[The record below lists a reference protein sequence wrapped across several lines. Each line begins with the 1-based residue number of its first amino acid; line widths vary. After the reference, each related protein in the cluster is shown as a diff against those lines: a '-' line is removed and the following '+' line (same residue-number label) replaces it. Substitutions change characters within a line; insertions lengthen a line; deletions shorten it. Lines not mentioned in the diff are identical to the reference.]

1 MMQLI
6 PKSAQTTSNWSGGT
20 TTQLFIYP
28 PEASYAA
35 RNFLFRISTATVET
49 ETSTFTDLTGFNRIL
64 LLLNGELNITHNNSH
79 TVALKAYQPHSF
91 DGGWHTTAVGKVTD
105 FNVISNPNIQA
116 QVTVIELDA
125 NQSTQLNTTANW
137 VCLYVTKGAIKVQQY
152 NEEITINENDFL
164 IIPSANET
172 EVLAL
177 QNSLAVASFIYL
189 H

>member
-64 LLLNGELNITHNNSH
+64 LLLNG
-79 TVALKAYQPHSF
+79 
-91 DGGWHTTAVGKVTD
+91 
-105 FNVISNPNIQA
+105 
-116 QVTVIELDA
+116 
-125 NQSTQLNTTANW
+125 
-137 VCLYVTKGAIKVQQY
+137 
-152 NEEITINENDFL
+152 
-164 IIPSANET
+164 
-172 EVLAL
+172 
-177 QNSLAVASFIYL
+177 
-189 H
+189 

>member
-1 MMQLI
+1 MQLI

-64 LLLNGELNITHNNSH
+64 LLLNGELSITHNNH
-79 TVALKAYQPHSF
+79 QTHYLKPYQPHSF
-91 DGGWHTTAVGKVTD
+91 DGGWHTTAEGKVTD
-105 FNVISNPNIQA
+105 FNVISNPNIQT
-116 QVTVIELDA
+116 QVTVIELNA

-137 VCLYVTKGAIKVQQY
+137 VCLYVTKGAVKVQQH
-152 NEEITINENDFL
+152 NEEITVNENDFL
-164 IIPSANET
+164 IINSTQEIELFAE
-172 EVLAL
+172 